1 MNIIT
6 TTIWLAIALYLA
18 KKVEPIIDK
27 TFAIAWTRVVVPSC
41 KAIVPKPESRIR
53 LAAQWVWWQITRT
66 K

>member
-1 MNIIT
+1 MSILHT
-6 TTIWLAIALYLA
+6 TLWLAFALYLA
-18 KKVEPIIDK
+18 KKVEPIIDR
-27 TFAIAWTRVVVPSC
+27 TFALAWTHVVVPSC